1 MIALLFLALISLVNA
16 TVSILY
22 PKFGEIVYINNSQL
36 TFTAL
41 VDYRNYYIIEVFYQA
56 VLYNVDLNV
65 VEILNGTSS
74 SNYFYITRTF
84 NNVSPGRHVL
94 YVFVSARNE
103 NDYYFSSDS
112 VNFTV
117 VSRNNPP
124 QLTIHY
130 PLDGQRFYGDSLD
143 LYPRFEI
150 IDNDPRRYEVYLNGN
165 LVENR
170 SISASGNYSSYVRV
184 LPGNHTLTV
193 IAYDSVGSTQRSVR
207 FELIGSNRPP
217 QLTIHYPLDGQ
228 RFYGDSLDL
237 YPRFEIIDN
246 DPRRYEV
253 YLNGNLVEN
262 RSISA
267 SGNYSS
273 YVRVL
278 PGNHTLTVI
287 AYDSVGSTQRSV
299 RFELIGSNRPPQLT
313 IHYPLDGQRFYG
325 DSLDLYPRFE
335 IIDNDPRRYEVYL
348 NGNLVENRSISTSG
362 NYSSYVR
369 VLPGNH
375 TLTVI
380 AYDSV
385 GSTQRSVR
393 FELIGSNRPPQLTI
407 HYPLDGQRFYGDS
420 LDLYPR
426 FEIIDN
432 DPRRYEVYLN
442 GNLVENRSIS
452 ASGNYS
458 SYVRVLPGNHT
469 LTVIAYDSVGST
481 QRSVRFE
488 LIGSNRPPQLTIQ
501 YPLDGQRFYGDSLD
515 LYPRFEIIDNDPR
528 RYEVYLN
535 GNLVENRSIS
545 ASGNYSSY
553 VRVLPGNHTLTVIA
567 YDSVGSTQRSVRFEL
582 IGSNRP
588 PQLTIQYPLD
598 GQRFYGDSLDLYPRF
613 EIIDND
619 PRRYEVYLN
628 GNLVENRSISASG
641 NYSSYVRVLPG
652 NHTLTVIAYDSVG
665 STQRSVRFEL
675 IGSNRPPQ
683 LTIHY
688 PLDGQRFYG
697 DSLDL
702 YPRFEIIDNDPR
714 RYEVYLNGNLVE
726 NRSISASGNYSSYV
740 RVLPGNHTLTV
751 IAYDSV
757 GSTQRS
763 VRFELIGSNRPPQ
776 LTIHYPLDGQR
787 FYGDSLDL
795 YPRFEIIDN
804 DPRRYEVY
812 LNGNL
817 VENRSISA
825 SGNYSSYV
833 RVLPGNHTLTVIA
846 YDSVGSTQRSVRFEL
861 IGSNRPPQLT
871 IHYPL
876 DGQRFYG
883 DSLDLYPRFEIIDN
897 DPRRY
902 EVYLNGNLVE
912 NRSISASGNYSSY
925 VRVLPGNHTLT
936 VIAYDSVGSTQRSVR
951 FELIGSNRPPQ
962 LTIHYPL
969 DGQRFYGDSL
979 DLYPRFEIIDNDPRR
994 YEVYLNGNL
1003 VENRSISTSGNYSSY
1018 VRVLPGN
1025 HTLTVI
1031 AYDSVGSTQRSVR
1044 FELIGSNRPP
1054 QLTIHYPLDGQRF
1067 YGDSLD
1073 LYPRFEIID
1082 NDPRRYEVY
1091 LNGNLVE
1098 NRSISTSGNY
1108 SSYVRVLPGNH
1119 TLTVIAYDSVG
1130 STQRSVRFELIG
1142 SNRPPQLTI
1151 HYPLDGQRFYGDSL
1165 DLYPRFE
1172 IIDNDPRRYEVYLN
1186 GNLVEN
1192 RSISTSGN
1200 YSSYVRVLPGNHTLT
1215 VIAYDSVGSTQRS
1228 VRFEL
1233 IGSNRPPQLTIHY
1246 PLDGQRFYGDSL
1258 DLYPRFEI
1266 IDNDPRR
1273 YEVYLNGNLVE
1284 NRSISASGNYSSYVR
1299 VLPGN
1304 HTLTVIAYDSVGST
1318 QRSVRFELIGSNRP
1332 PQLTIHYPL
1341 DGQRFY
1347 GDSLDLY
1354 PRFEII
1360 DNDPRRYEVYLNGNL
1375 VENRSISTSGNYSS
1389 YVRVLPGNH
1398 TLTVIAYDS
1407 VGSTQRSVRF
1417 ELIGSNRPPQLTI
1430 HYPLDGQRFYGDSL
1444 DLYPRFEI
1452 IDNDPRRYEVY
1463 LNGNL
1468 VENRSISTSGNYS
1481 SYVRVLPGNHTLT
1494 VIAYDSVGSTQRSVR
1509 FELIGSNRPP
1519 QLTIHYPLDGQRF
1532 YGDSLDLYPRFE
1544 IIDND
1549 PRRYE
1554 VYLNG
1559 NLVEN
1564 RSISASGNYSSYVR
1578 VLPGNH
1584 TLTVIAYDSVGSTQ
1598 RSVRF
1603 ELVRERNRGSPDIEP
1618 YINIISPSREVR
1630 NSSVDIIFESDGYRF
1645 VLYLNGFAIDGGYLD
1660 GRYEKKV
1667 VLSDGLYN
1675 LTISVY
1681 NARGREVSKSIL
1693 FVVNTSGSK
1702 NMSNTSQ
1709 NNSNQ
1714 TNITQNVSVDFERNI
1729 IIKVPESSTS
1739 KNISLTIQ
1747 TLNISTDY
1755 EIYLNGML
1763 IKSDKALPNRT
1774 RTFELYLSKD
1784 INELVILFYS
1794 NNQSYRFKKIIKYQE
1809 ILEHYLNITYNGP
1822 TSLQT
1827 RDKENI
1833 SVLVGAKGDYLEIYL
1848 NDTLLRNISV
1858 KNKIL
1863 FTETLE
1869 LSPGKYNLQFKL
1881 YSLGKMVNYSNL
1893 EFDIEKINQQINLEI
1908 NPIVIYIISALVLLI
1923 ILIMLAKFIFKI

>member
-65 VEILNGTSS
+65 VEVLNGTSS

-217 QLTIHYPLDGQ
+217 QLTIQYPLDGQ

-267 SGNYSS
+267 
-273 YVRVL
+273 
-278 PGNHTLTVI
+278 
-287 AYDSVGSTQRSV
+287 
-299 RFELIGSNRPPQLT
+299 
-313 IHYPLDGQRFYG
+313 
-325 DSLDLYPRFE
+325 
-335 IIDNDPRRYEVYL
+335 
-348 NGNLVENRSISTSG
+348 SG

-871 IHYPL
+871 IQYPL

-912 NRSISASGNYSSY
+912 NRSISA
-925 VRVLPGNHTLT
+925 
-936 VIAYDSVGSTQRSVR
+936 
-951 FELIGSNRPPQ
+951 
-962 LTIHYPL
+962 
-969 DGQRFYGDSL
+969 
-979 DLYPRFEIIDNDPRR
+979 
-994 YEVYLNGNL
+994 
-1003 VENRSISTSGNYSSY
+1003 
-1018 VRVLPGN
+1018 
-1025 HTLTVI
+1025 
-1031 AYDSVGSTQRSVR
+1031 
-1044 FELIGSNRPP
+1044 
-1054 QLTIHYPLDGQRF
+1054 
-1067 YGDSLD
+1067 
-1073 LYPRFEIID
+1073 
-1082 NDPRRYEVY
+1082 
-1091 LNGNLVE
+1091 
-1098 NRSISTSGNY
+1098 SGNY

-1332 PQLTIHYPL
+1332 PQLTIQYPL

-1375 VENRSISTSGNYSS
+1375 VENRSISASGNYSS

-1430 HYPLDGQRFYGDSL
+1430 Q
-1444 DLYPRFEI
+1444 
-1452 IDNDPRRYEVY
+1452 
-1463 LNGNL
+1463 
-1468 VENRSISTSGNYS
+1468 
-1481 SYVRVLPGNHTLT
+1481 
-1494 VIAYDSVGSTQRSVR
+1494 
-1509 FELIGSNRPP
+1509 
-1519 QLTIHYPLDGQRF
+1519 YPLDGQRF

-1729 IIKVPESSTS
+1729 IIKVPESSRS

-1881 YSLGKMVNYSNL
+1881 YSLGKIVNYSNL